1 MHPSTIIKYTAKS
14 YSEITQIE
22 PQIILQQ
29 LDGQISVTQIV
40 KIMPGGGGGGGYFPI
55 SAI

>member
-22 PQIILQQ
+22 PQIISQQ

-40 KIMPGGGGGGGYFPI
+40 KIMPGGGGGGYFPI
-55 SAI
+55 LAI